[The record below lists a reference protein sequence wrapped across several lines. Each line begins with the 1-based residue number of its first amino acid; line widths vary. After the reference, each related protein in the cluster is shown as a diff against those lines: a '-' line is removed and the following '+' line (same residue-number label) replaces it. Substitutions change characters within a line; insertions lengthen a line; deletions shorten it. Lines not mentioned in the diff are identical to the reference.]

1 MPYFA
6 LFYEAG
12 DDFIARRRGT
22 RPPIR
27 ISHGDSEKNL
37 KSEKRLPT

>member
-6 LFYEAG
+6 LFYEAV
-12 DDFIARRRGT
+12 DDFIARRRT